1 LGSFAPVSGWAARP
15 SMSAAPHDRKFK
27 AHLFVAMCHFRT
39 DAVQQKVAEM
49 IEHLAPVYDDLGT
62 LQPTAWMAG

>member
-1 LGSFAPVSGWAARP
+1 
-15 SMSAAPHDRKFK
+15 MSAAPHDRKFK
-27 AHLFVAMCHFRT
+27 AHLFVAMRHFRT